1 MKKIFFLFL
10 MFAFLNSNNP
20 EVLAQSGSTTA
31 TVLGVVKDPEN
42 AVIAG
47 ATVTVKQL
55 ETNLTRTLET
65 TQEGV
70 FQIIQLPPG
79 DYEISVSAPG
89 YNIFKTRAVLTIG
102 ATLFSEVSLLL
113 STTSEVIEVK
123 ADNPFTEVKT
133 ESSNVNG
140 KERIDNLPIN
150 RRDFLD
156 FSLTSPRITPD
167 RVPNQG
173 IFSTSGLSFNGQS
186 GRFNNITI
194 DGLDNND
201 INQGAVRA
209 TFSQEAVQEFQV
221 VSDGY
226 SAEFGRALSGVVNI
240 VTKGGGNQ
248 FHGSLFLL
256 NRNDEISARDSF
268 DRTKSP
274 YSQYQFGATLS
285 GPIKKDKAFFF
296 TSFERLTI
304 KQNIFVTIADETI
317 KAGRNLGYPL
327 NNGTEPFPIGSTS
340 FLARADFRL
349 NQSDTFWV
357 RYNNNFGFNGAFE
370 PFGGLADRTSSG
382 DLNVEDNS
390 VALNNTFISS
400 KFNLVNETRFL
411 YSRRDQESLPVNT
424 DAGVQLNAPEGSVSF
439 GHNNFVPEFN
449 FQRIYQIV
457 NITSLTR
464 GKHQIKFGS
473 DFTYIKRPPK
483 KNGGLFP
490 DGFATFSPI
499 DFSALFGMPGLPFFS
514 SLQAFDPSL
523 RTPGQL
529 AFLGS
534 LGSSFPGFP
543 SNINLANQPIPLIYL
558 QGFGANEEIELNSK
572 LFSSFV
578 QDDIRLKENLIL
590 KLGLRYDV
598 NRVDFTPKNNGNF
611 SPRVSIAYRP
621 TKLPRASLHAS
632 YGLFFT
638 VPFTRSTLSARSS
651 ELGLKLLFIPL
662 PISVIPFSMPGHKF
676 SSQDQIPSSI
686 PFIPQLNLAT
696 QYQPDLKNSYS
707 QQLNVGADYLVGNN
721 TVFSLSYNFVRG
733 IKLFSLRD
741 TNPVINPVPN
751 NPLQSQIVGRIDPTK
766 GSLLEFESAFDSY
779 YHALSFLVN
788 RRFSKLNFL
797 AHYTFSKGIDNIAD
811 FSVSVTD
818 RANDPLNLAGER
830 GLSVQDTRNRF
841 VFSGT
846 WDLDYTKNPYLR
858 GFQISSIISLNT
870 GRPYNLLAG
879 VDLNQNGDGG
889 LSDRPL
895 GLGRNVGVTPGFAS
909 VDFRL
914 TRNITFRDNYKIQA
928 FAEVF
933 NLFNRLNINP
943 NLINRT
949 FLPDA
954 QGNFNLPAQE
964 NGRYILTPNRFRGG
978 FAPRQFQLGF
988 RLTF

>member
-1 MKKIFFLFL
+1 MKKLFL
-10 MFAFLNSNNP
+10 LFLLFAFLNSNNP

-31 TVLGVVKDPEN
+31 NIIGIVKDPEN

-47 ATVTVKQL
+47 ASITVKQID
-55 ETNLTRTLET
+55 TNLTRSFET
-65 TQEGV
+65 NQEGA

-79 DYEISVSAPG
+79 NYEISVSASG
-89 YNIFKTRAVLTIG
+89 YNTFKATVTLTLG
-102 ATLFSEVSLLL
+102 ATLLSEVNLSLAN
-113 STTSEVIEVK
+113 TSEVIEVT
-123 ADNPFTEVKT
+123 ADNPFSEVKT

-140 KERIDNLPIN
+140 QDRIESLPIN

-156 FSLTSPRITPD
+156 FALTSPRVTPD

-209 TFSQEAVQEFQV
+209 TFSQEAVREFQV

-248 FHGSLFLL
+248 YHGSLFFL

-268 DRTKSP
+268 DKTKSP

-304 KQNIFVTIADETI
+304 KQNIFVTIADQTVQAA
-317 KAGRNLGYPL
+317 KNLGYPA

-340 FLARADFRL
+340 FLARADFRIKE
-349 NQSDTFWV
+349 NDTFWV

-370 PFGGLADRTSSG
+370 PFGGLTDRTSSG

-390 VALNNTFISS
+390 LALNNTFISPGL
-400 KFNLVNETRFL
+400 NLVNETRFL

-424 DAGVQLNAPEGSVSF
+424 DAGIQLFAPEGTVSF

-449 FQRIYQIV
+449 FQRITQIV

-464 GKHQIKFGS
+464 GKQQIKFGG
-473 DFTYIKRPPK
+473 DFTYISRPPK

-490 DGFATFSPI
+490 DGFGVFSPV
-499 DFSALFGMPGLPFFS
+499 DFASLFGMPGLP
-514 SLQAFDPSL
+514 SLTGLEAFDPSL
-523 RTPGQL
+523 RNPQQRV
-529 AFLGS
+529 FLTAISGA
-534 LGSSFPGFP
+534 LGLP
-543 SNINLANQPIPLIYL
+543 SNINLANESIPLLYL
-558 QGFGANEEIELNSK
+558 QGFGDDEIELKSK
-572 LFSSFV
+572 LFSTFI
-578 QDDIRLKENLIL
+578 QDDIRLKQNLIL
-590 KLGLRYDV
+590 KLGARYDV
-598 NRVDFTPKNNGNF
+598 NRIDFTPSNNGNV
-611 SPRVSIAYRP
+611 SPRFSVAYRP
-621 TKLPRASLHAS
+621 TKLPKVSLHAG

-651 ELGLKLLFIPL
+651 ELGLRLLFVPFPL
-662 PISVIPFSMPGHKF
+662 SVIPFSFPGHKF
-676 SSQDQIPSSI
+676 SGQAQIPSAI
-686 PFIPQLNLAT
+686 PFIPQLNLTT
-696 QYQPDLKNSYS
+696 QYQKDLRSSYS
-707 QQLNVGADYLVGNN
+707 QQINTGIDYLLGNN
-721 TVFSLSYNFVRG
+721 TVFSISYNFIRG
-733 IKLFSLRD
+733 IKLLSLRD
-741 TNPVINPVPN
+741 TNPVVNPVPN
-751 NPLQSQIVGRIDPTK
+751 NPVQSQIVGRLDPTR
-766 GSLLEFESAFDSY
+766 GSVLEFESAYDSY
-779 YHALSFLVN
+779 YHAISFLVN

-811 FSVSVTD
+811 FSVTITD
-818 RANDPLNLAGER
+818 RANDPLNLSGER
-830 GLSVQDTRNRF
+830 GLSVQDTRSRF
-841 VFSGT
+841 VFSST
-846 WDLDYTKNPYLR
+846 WDLSYTKNPFLR
-858 GFQISSIISLNT
+858 DFQLSSIISLNS

-889 LSDRPL
+889 LSDRPM
-895 GLGRNVGVTPGFAS
+895 GLGRNVGITPGFAS
-909 VDFRL
+909 VDMRL
-914 TRNITFRDNYKIQA
+914 TRTLTIKENYKIHL
-928 FAEVF
+928 FAEGF
-933 NLFNRLNINP
+933 NLFNRVNINP

-954 QGNFNLPAQE
+954 QGNFNLPPQE
-964 NGRYILTPNRFRGG
+964 DGRYILTPDRYRGG

-988 RLTF
+988 RVTF